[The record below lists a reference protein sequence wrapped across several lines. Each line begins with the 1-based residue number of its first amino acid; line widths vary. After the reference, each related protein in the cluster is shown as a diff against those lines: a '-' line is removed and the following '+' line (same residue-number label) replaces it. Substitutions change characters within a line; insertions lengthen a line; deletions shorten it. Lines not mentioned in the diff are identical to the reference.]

1 MAGQNCVVVV
11 IPSDEALEVEERLV
25 GNDLSAA
32 IANIVI
38 QTDGSNDSDP
48 LDVIPTILVREAPV
62 RVYVYHYPAA
72 ARQTKARPNIR
83 ATRFAMAC
91 GHFAMRFTGTVVL
104 TIDRTGGVNDHLALS
119 SVIAATQNCDLRPH
133 CLGDDHGDLPDW
145 LLGAC
150 RNTYHDAAALQQ
162 LADVMVSDATLD
174 SEPNANDDDNADVDV
189 DADDDDPGSRD
200 QSEKDADEEPREA
213 ATTAV
218 PLCLWCRRPS
228 SRLCAR
234 CHGVYFC
241 NAECEA
247 NGYVHIP
254 VPKNG
259 HTRCTQPE
267 RSDSMSSQGGHT
279 NVCATTTGYT
289 RNGVLF
295 CPRPV
300 LENGPATSRHGLF
313 SCQRTPTL
321 LS

>member
-1 MAGQNCVVVV
+1 MAGQNCAVVV

-25 GNDLSAA
+25 GNDLSEA
-32 IANIVI
+32 IANIVM
-38 QTDGSNDSDP
+38 QTYGNDSEDP
-48 LDVIPTILVREAPV
+48 LDVISTILVREPV

-72 ARQTKARPNIR
+72 ATRPTEARPNIR

-91 GHFAMRFTGTVVL
+91 GHFAMRFKGTVVL
-104 TIDRTGGVNDHLALS
+104 TIERTPGVNDHHLALS
-119 SVIAATQNCDLRPH
+119 SVMAATQNCDLRPH

-150 RNTYHDAAALQQ
+150 RNTYHDAAALQK
-162 LADVMVSDATLD
+162 LADVMVSDATTSD
-174 SEPNANDDDNADVDV
+174 SEPNDNDNADADIDV
-189 DADDDDPGSRD
+189 EDGDPASRG
-200 QSEKDADEEPREA
+200 QSERDADEESREA

-247 NGYVHIP
+247 NGYVHTKYRNMARHD
-254 VPKNG
+254 VHK
-259 HTRCTQPE
+259 PE
-267 RSDSMSSQGGHT
+267 RSDSMSWQGGHT
-279 NVCATTTGYT
+279 NVCATTTGDT

-295 CPRPV
+295 CQRPV
-300 LENGPATSRHGLF
+300 LENGPAT
-313 SCQRTPTL
+313 
-321 LS
+321 